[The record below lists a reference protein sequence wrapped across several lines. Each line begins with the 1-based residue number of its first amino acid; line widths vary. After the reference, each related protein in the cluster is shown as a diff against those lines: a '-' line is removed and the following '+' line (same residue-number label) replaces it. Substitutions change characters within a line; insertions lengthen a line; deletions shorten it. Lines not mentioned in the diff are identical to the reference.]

1 LLLTPSHSSP
11 HEIAGDKSTIH
22 LVQHPYWVLPI
33 AIRTQAEATRSP
45 MSQLARSRSRHYQAT
60 CLGKDCLPT
69 YSLPQFNRKE
79 SRARDQS
86 TIHPVQHPCCILP
99 IAIRTQAEAP
109 RSSMS
114 LLARP
119 QSRHHLP
126 TCSGKDSLA
135 TYSIQRFDRKESR
148 AIDKST
154 IHQIQHPRCALAIA
168 TCTQAEAPR
177 RSSSQFDIPQPA
189 ELTLRSTPR
198 RFPTSPQKSTTRCI
212 QLYGKRKA

>member
-1 LLLTPSHSSP
+1 MLLILSNSSP
-11 HEIAGDKSTIH
+11 HKIAGDKSTIH

-45 MSQLARSRSRHYQAT
+45 MSQLARSRSRHHPTT

-69 YSLPQFNRKE
+69 YSLPQFDRKE
-79 SRARDQS
+79 SRARDKS
-86 TIHPVQHPCCILP
+86 TIHPIQHPCRILP
-99 IAIRTQAEAP
+99 TAIRPQAEAP

-119 QSRHHLP
+119 HSRHHLP

-135 TYSIQRFDRKESR
+135 TYSIQQFDWKDSR
-148 AIDKST
+148 ADDEST
-154 IHQIQHPRCALAIA
+154 IHPIQHPYCVLAIA

-177 RSSSQFDIPQPA
+177 RSSSQFDIP
-189 ELTLRSTPR
+189 
-198 RFPTSPQKSTTRCI
+198 
-212 QLYGKRKA
+212 